1 MCIPIQGRSR
11 ITRLIFYMIV
21 MWAFALALILIG
33 LMLLVEEV
41 FT

>member
-1 MCIPIQGRSR
+1 
-11 ITRLIFYMIV
+11 MIV